1 MELCSIGWQL
11 FITLL
16 AKFQVYALMWVR
28 IFCINPRYVGQGV
41 GYLKAQGFLV
51 IKFSYGLMLQH
62 NL

>member
-1 MELCSIGWQL
+1 
-11 FITLL
+11 LL

-62 NL
+62 SL